1 MQINQIKRVHENKKS
16 IKVGRG
22 GKRGKTAGRGTKG
35 QLARSGRKLR
45 PELRDIIKKLPKLRG
60 RGKNSFLS
68 IQTKPI
74 VVALSSIETHFTN
87 GDKVSPQTLMS
98 KGIVKQYKGRT
109 QVLKILSTVAGG
121 TELTKKVT
129 VSGCL
134 MSASVRAA
142 IEKAGGSVKEGKV
155 SIK

>member
-1 MQINQIKRVHENKKS
+1 MQINDIQRKTPNKRS

-68 IQTKPI
+68 IQTKPVI
-74 VVALSSIETHFTN
+74 VKIEAIEKYFSN
-87 GDKVSPQTLMS
+87 GDKVNPSTLQQ
-98 KGIVKQYKGRT
+98 KGVVQFRQGKAQAI
-109 QVLKILSTVAGG
+109 KILG
-121 TELTKKVT
+121 TGELTKKVV
-129 VSGCL
+129 VSNCTISKG
-134 MSASVRAA
+134 AKEIV
-142 IEKAGGSVKEGKV
+142 EKAGGSVK
-155 SIK
+155 

>member
-1 MQINQIKRVHENKKS
+1 MQINDLKRKTKNKRS

-22 GKRGKTAGRGTKG
+22 GTRGKTAGRGTKG

-74 VVALSSIETHFTN
+74 TISLTVIETHFKD
-87 GDKVSPQTLMS
+87 GDKVSPATLAK
-98 KGIVKQYKGRT
+98 KGIVKHYKGAK
-109 QVLKILSTVAGG
+109 QAIKILG
-121 TELTKKVT
+121 TGELTKKVIISNCT
-129 VSGCL
+129 LSEG
-134 MSASVRAA
+134 AKAA
-142 IEKAGGSVKEGKV
+142 IEKLGGSVK
-155 SIK
+155 